1 MLIFTTHSYKSYYL
15 TFIFLKEINFLTS
28 NLGPQTCEVC
38 ELRSE
43 VVVVVRL
50 VSLGSLPV
58 VLRLHSPHQSP
69 PPVKVEKIFQCREN
83 IS

>member
-15 TFIFLKEINFLTS
+15 TFIFSKEINFLTS
-28 NLGPQTCEVC
+28 NLGPQVWCEVC
-38 ELRSE
+38 ELWSE
-43 VVVVVRL
+43 VVVVV
-50 VSLGSLPV
+50 LPV

>member
-43 VVVVVRL
+43 GVVV
-50 VSLGSLPV
+50 LPV